1 MQFGDNLNE
10 EADEE
15 MDVSDNDEDYGG
27 PRKKPRND
35 KDSEV
40 GMLRVR
46 ISCKKTVKNCSV
58 D

>member
-15 MDVSDNDEDYGG
+15 MDVSDNDDDYGG

-40 GMLRVR
+40 GMLRV
-46 ISCKKTVKNCSV
+46 S
-58 D
+58 

>member
-15 MDVSDNDEDYGG
+15 MDVSDNDDDYGG
-27 PRKKPRND
+27 PRKKLRND

-40 GMLRVR
+40 GMLRV
-46 ISCKKTVKNCSV
+46 S
-58 D
+58 